1 MHPFS
6 SDQMIRK
13 LSMEISV
20 LTLGNRSARII
31 RGSRRVVAGR
41 PGRLGADLT
50 TDALTSSL
58 LNIIYVVLYRAVV
71 PTRLA
76 TKRPWPGVG
85 APGGSLGF
93 HQDDTTIG
101 C

>member
-1 MHPFS
+1 MSVVAPREGRILF
-6 SDQMIRK
+6 DVKDR
-13 LSMEISV
+13 MEISV
-20 LTLGNRSARII
+20 LTLGNRSSYARII

-76 TKRPWPGVG
+76 TKRPWGACTGWLIRISPG
-85 APGGSLGF
+85 
-93 HQDDTTIG
+93 
-101 C
+101 